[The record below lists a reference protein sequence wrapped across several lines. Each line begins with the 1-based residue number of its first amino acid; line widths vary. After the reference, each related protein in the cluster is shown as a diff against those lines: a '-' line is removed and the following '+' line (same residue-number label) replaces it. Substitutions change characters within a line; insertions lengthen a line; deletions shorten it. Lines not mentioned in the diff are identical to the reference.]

1 MANLSNINSIT
12 IKGKRLEFVE
22 NNDNWKT
29 STNDKKKTILSRYVI
44 EQMLNSQS
52 VSSTQN
58 NFLSLSESWNLE
70 TENGNLLSSNP
81 IYKFIELK
89 FINDTVETTIFKD
102 VITKTD
108 NLNTFSRTSEQIQ
121 QNIAIVKILNGYDYK
136 YICIPK
142 NIKLVDKIDSTKNK
156 IYDVK
161 VVIIEPTQHSLDT
174 IIAPTVEYFTNKD
187 NFVNI
192 GEEISIPTNSN
203 LSTNITEQTMNIVS
217 KSFIWFNSI
226 SIDFNLILDVE
237 DIVDLSCIN
246 NESIL
251 KLTLNSCVN
260 LLPVGI
266 GFKEIILSSN
276 IKYLK
281 DYTGI
286 NLFLTNKTCITI
298 PDNFECDDNILDKN
312 NISKQDFE
320 RLTILDI
327 DYISRVQ
334 NPKLEKPINRYTLLN
349 QEDRQMELFYRHRMN
364 VSNDALF
371 KRNNEL
377 YDQTYKLEL
386 IPNSETNTTKYFYK
400 SDVDSNYPI
409 YFFASM
415 IYDEDYNPYELSEYK
430 FNESEDST
438 EYNTITITGDKL
450 FKVEVSEKFNNLK
463 FRFKNNSTN
472 NDQNYII
479 RYSMPNLNSS
489 ILDSKGVG
497 TLFLND
503 GTSFIEAGMDDKD
516 ADKGNWGLMPSSPN
530 RIEKQCLTIC
540 KTIYFGVEFFNSEI
554 IDNTTT
560 KFRYGKYIHP
570 TLSSESD
577 EIGCFDEI
585 YIPFECIEIDP
596 EKPTKTEEERIKIV
610 KRILF
615 GSETFG
621 GEKITVHF
629 YKDSNIATD
638 FTTKKLKVRKQRNV
652 FGRKYYVINA

>member
-1 MANLSNINSIT
+1 MTNLSNINSIT

-44 EQMLNSQS
+44 EQMLNFQS
-52 VSSTQN
+52 ESSTQN
-58 NFLSLSESWNLE
+58 NFLSLSESWILE
-70 TENGNLLSSNP
+70 TENGKLINNS

-89 FINDTVETTIFKD
+89 FIDDTVETTIFKD
-102 VITKTD
+102 IITSTD
-108 NLNTFSRTSEQIQ
+108 KLNTFSRTNEKIQ
-121 QNIAIVKILNGYDYK
+121 QNIAIIKILNDYDYK
-136 YICIPK
+136 YVCIPK
-142 NIKLVDKIDSTKNK
+142 IIKFIDKLDSTKNK
-156 IYDVK
+156 IYDIK

-174 IIAPTVEYFTNKD
+174 IIAPTVEYFTNND
-187 NFVNI
+187 FVNI

-203 LSTNITEQTMNIVS
+203 LSTDITKLTMNIVS

-246 NESIL
+246 NKSIL
-251 KLTLNSCVN
+251 KLTLNSCLN

-286 NLFLTNKTCITI
+286 NLFLTDKTCITI
-298 PDNFECDDNILDKN
+298 PNNFECDDNILDKN

-386 IPNSETNTTKYFYK
+386 IPNSETDITKYFYK
-400 SDVDSNYPI
+400 SNVNSNFPI
-409 YFFASM
+409 YFFSSM

-430 FNESEDST
+430 FNESSDST
-438 EYNTITITGDKL
+438 EYNTITITGNKL
-450 FKVEVSEKFNNLK
+450 FKVEVSEKFHNLK
-463 FRFKNNSTN
+463 FRFKNDLTN
-472 NDQNYII
+472 ENQNYII
-479 RYSMPNLNSS
+479 RYSMPNLSSS
-489 ILDSKGVG
+489 ILDSQGVG

-554 IDNTTT
+554 IDITTT

-570 TLSSESD
+570 TLSTDSNEV
-577 EIGCFDEI
+577 GCFEEI

-596 EKPTKTEEERIKIV
+596 EKPTKTDEERIKIV
-610 KRILF
+610 KKIFF

-621 GEKITVHF
+621 SEKITIHF
-629 YKDSNIATD
+629 YKDSNITTD
-638 FTTKKLKVRKQRNV
+638 FTTQNIKIKKQQNV
-652 FGRKYYVINA
+652 FGRKYYIINA

>member
-1 MANLSNINSIT
+1 MTNLSNINSIT

-44 EQMLNSQS
+44 EQMLNFQS
-52 VSSTQN
+52 ESSTQN
-58 NFLSLSESWNLE
+58 NFLSLSESWILE
-70 TENGNLLSSNP
+70 TENGKLINNS

-89 FINDTVETTIFKD
+89 FIDDTVETTIFKD
-102 VITKTD
+102 VITSTD
-108 NLNTFSRTSEQIQ
+108 KLNTFSRTNEKIQ
-121 QNIAIVKILNGYDYK
+121 QNIAIIKILNDYDYK
-136 YICIPK
+136 YVCIPK
-142 NIKLVDKIDSTKNK
+142 TIKFIDKLDSTKNK
-156 IYDVK
+156 IYDIK

-174 IIAPTVEYFTNKD
+174 IIAPTVEYFTNND
-187 NFVNI
+187 FVNI

-203 LSTNITEQTMNIVS
+203 LSTDITKLTMNIVS

-246 NESIL
+246 NKSIL
-251 KLTLNSCVN
+251 KLTLNSCLN

-286 NLFLTNKTCITI
+286 NLFLTDKTCITI
-298 PDNFECDDNILDKN
+298 PNNFECDDNILDKN

-386 IPNSETNTTKYFYK
+386 IPNNETNTTKYFYK
-400 SDVDSNYPI
+400 SNVNSNFPI
-409 YFFASM
+409 YFFSSM

-430 FNESEDST
+430 FNESSDST
-438 EYNTITITGDKL
+438 EYNTITITGNKL
-450 FKVEVSEKFNNLK
+450 FKVEVSEKFHNLK
-463 FRFKNNSTN
+463 FRFKNDLTN
-472 NDQNYII
+472 ENQNYII
-479 RYSMPNLNSS
+479 RYSMPNLSSS
-489 ILDSKGVG
+489 ILDSQGVG

-554 IDNTTT
+554 IDITTT

-570 TLSSESD
+570 TLSTDSNEV
-577 EIGCFDEI
+577 GCFEEI

-596 EKPTKTEEERIKIV
+596 EKPTKTDEERIKIV
-610 KRILF
+610 KKIFF

-621 GEKITVHF
+621 SEKITIHF
-629 YKDSNIATD
+629 YKDSNITTD
-638 FTTKKLKVRKQRNV
+638 FTTQNIKIKKQQNV
-652 FGRKYYVINA
+652 FGRKYYIINA